1 MPWLPEAVAG
11 SGRVTVDGVWGQ
23 PAWLQGGFDD
33 SVAKKA
39 QSIMISVGASL
50 EV

>member
-1 MPWLPEAVAG
+1 MVARG
-11 SGRVTVDGVWGQ
+11 CGRKWPCDSGWGLGT
-23 PAWLQGGFDD
+23 ASLASGWFDD